1 MGSIIEKLKET
12 RRLVSE
18 IGSWMDRKK
27 YGSSSGESQEYP
39 NLSKIIYG
47 LKRDGF
53 EYLKPYSTNFTSGQL
68 LKGYKAYDWNG
79 KLITGTCEP
88 YAGTTISS
96 ASDIV
101 SGKTARDAS
110 GNLITG
116 THVCTSGSQ
125 KPYKLTVYNRCSGL
139 KIVKGF
145 TGTNFNLTPIY
156 CEYGESYDIYVD
168 LGDIVSFIFF
178 NSKPNSYTLGCP
190 MYQLAPGA
198 TPEQATICFLSGGNT
213 TDVIPSWKRSD
224 STSVMSFVFFY
235 GANNTSI
242 TFN

>member
-18 IGSWMDRKK
+18 IGSWMDYKK
-27 YGSSSGESQEYP
+27 YGSSSGGSWEYP

-47 LKRDGF
+47 LERDGF
-53 EYLKPYSTNFTSGQL
+53 EYLKPRSTNFVSGQL
-68 LKGYKAYDWNG
+68 LKGYKAYDWQG
-79 KLITGTCEP
+79 KLITGTFEP
-88 YAGTTISS
+88 FAGTTISS

-116 THVCTSGSQ
+116 THVCTGGSQ
-125 KPYKLTVYNRCSGL
+125 KTYKLTVYNRCSGL

-145 TGTNFNLTPIY
+145 TGTNNNLTPIY
-156 CEYGESYDIYVD
+156 CENGESYDIYVD
-168 LGDIVSFIFF
+168 LGDIVTFVLL
-178 NSKPNSYTLGCP
+178 NYKPNSVTINSPLT
-190 MYQLAPGA
+190 QIAPGG
-198 TPEQATICFLSGGNT
+198 TISNLGLYGNIDYNNIPDWRNLPPASAALSYL
-213 TDVIPSWKRSD
+213 
-224 STSVMSFVFFY
+224 FFY